1 MSASAVSSSGIP
13 PSASVTSWLLVLL
26 CAASGAY
33 CLVRAGR
40 AARDAR
46 GAAAGEAAMGLG
58 MAVMAVPSGV
68 GAWGPPLL
76 LAVFCAAAA
85 HALWLMRDGVHHAHH
100 LVGSL
105 AMAYMAYMAC
115 IALTATAGA
124 AGPGP
129 GGGQGGG
136 HGDAHATGPPLVTGA
151 LLLYFA
157 GYVLL
162 GGARL
167 VAAGKDAG
175 VGTGEGGGPGG
186 RPAATAAGAGAA
198 APNTA
203 ELTRACRLAMG
214 IGTLAMLL
222 TM

>member
-1 MSASAVSSSGIP
+1 MHGPATSLP
-13 PSASVTSWLLVLL
+13 ASVSAWLLVLL

-40 AARDAR
+40 AGRGGR
-46 GAAAGEAAMGLG
+46 GAAAGEALMGFG
-58 MAVMAVPSGV
+58 MAVMAAPTGL
-68 GAWGPPLL
+68 GTWGPPIL
-76 LAVFCAAAA
+76 LAVFCAAAL
-85 HALWLMRDGVHHAHH
+85 HALWLLHEGVHHTHH

-105 AMAYMAYMAC
+105 AMAYMALTMTVPGTTAST
-115 IALTATAGA
+115 TATGYGTA
-124 AGPGP
+124 
-129 GGGQGGG
+129 GG
-136 HGDAHATGPPLVTGA
+136 HGAGLPLLTGA

-167 VAAGKDAG
+167 VAAGGGAQPLTGPVGSDA
-175 VGTGEGGGPGG
+175 PLKS
-186 RPAATAAGAGAA
+186 
-198 APNTA
+198 A

-214 IGTLAMLL
+214 IGMLAMLL

>member
-1 MSASAVSSSGIP
+1 MSPAVS
-13 PSASVTSWLLVLL
+13 SWLLVLL

-40 AARDAR
+40 AARPAR
-46 GAAAGEAAMGLG
+46 GAAAGEAVMGLG
-58 MAVMAVPSGV
+58 MALMAVPVGT

-85 HALWLMRDGVHHAHH
+85 HALWLLRGGAHHAHH

-105 AMAYMAYMAC
+105 AMAYMALAM
-115 IALTATAGA
+115 TAG
-124 AGPGP
+124 GPGP
-129 GGGQGGG
+129 GHGGG
-136 HGDAHATGPPLVTGA
+136 HGDGTGLPLVTGA

-167 VAAGKDAG
+167 VAGGDGAGGDGGVAG
-175 VGTGEGGGPGG
+175 GAGRGGAAW
-186 RPAATAAGAGAA
+186 AATA
-198 APNTA
+198 PPRSA
-203 ELTRACRLAMG
+203 ELVRACRLAMG
-214 IGTLAMLL
+214 IGMLAMLL
-222 TM
+222 SM

>member
-1 MSASAVSSSGIP
+1 MSPAVS
-13 PSASVTSWLLVLL
+13 SWLLVLL

-40 AARDAR
+40 AARPAR
-46 GAAAGEAAMGLG
+46 GAAAGEAVMGLG
-58 MAVMAVPSGV
+58 MALMAVPVGT

-85 HALWLMRDGVHHAHH
+85 HALWLLRGGAHHAHH

-105 AMAYMAYMAC
+105 AMAYMALAM
-115 IALTATAGA
+115 TAG
-124 AGPGP
+124 GPGP
-129 GGGQGGG
+129 GHGGG
-136 HGDAHATGPPLVTGA
+136 HGDGTGLPLVTGA

-167 VAAGKDAG
+167 VTGGDGAGGDGGVAGG
-175 VGTGEGGGPGG
+175 VGRGGAA
-186 RPAATAAGAGAA
+186 RAATA
-198 APNTA
+198 PPRSA
-203 ELTRACRLAMG
+203 ELVRACRLAMG
-214 IGTLAMLL
+214 IGMLAMLL
-222 TM
+222 SM